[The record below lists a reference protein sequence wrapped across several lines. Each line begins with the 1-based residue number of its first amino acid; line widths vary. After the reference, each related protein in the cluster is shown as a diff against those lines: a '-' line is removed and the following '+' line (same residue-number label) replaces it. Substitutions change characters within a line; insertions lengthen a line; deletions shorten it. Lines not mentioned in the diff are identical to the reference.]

1 MIFSSFLQIYRF
13 FSKIILTLQS
23 LRKDSGEM
31 LEWLKR
37 HAWKAC
43 ILPKGIRGSNP
54 RLSAEEKK
62 NPCQVHLS
70 ADSSFLLHRPAAGGR
85 GCASIASKSP
95 RDSNASPRGCA
106 SIASKSP
113 RDNKDHAIKKYLS
126 RTPCPQHLVLRG
138 NVRQGNKMPPDA
150 HQHAFQVPV
159 DIHRV
164 TDFSASINYK

>member
-1 MIFSSFLQIYRF
+1 MAERFYFSAIPFRERDKNGRKIRLFKMQQIIYQIV
-13 FSKIILTLQS
+13 KN
-23 LRKDSGEM
+23 GERA
-31 LEWLKR
+31 K
-37 HAWKAC
+37 K
-43 ILPKGIRGSNP
+43 NP

-85 GCASIASKSP
+85 GCASIASKS
-95 RDSNASPRGCA
+95 RRG
-106 SIASKSP
+106 
-113 RDNKDHAIKKYLS
+113 NNAIKKYLS

-150 HQHAFQVPV
+150 RQHAFQVPV
-159 DIHRV
+159 GIHRV